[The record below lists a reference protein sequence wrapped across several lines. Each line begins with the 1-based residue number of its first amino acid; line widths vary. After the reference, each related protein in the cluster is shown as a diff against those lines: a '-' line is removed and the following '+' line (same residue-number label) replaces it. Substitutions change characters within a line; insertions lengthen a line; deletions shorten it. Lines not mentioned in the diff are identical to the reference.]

1 MTFSRR
7 FKSTTAIAFALFSLV
22 FATFAAGVGATSS
35 PSATTKPPST
45 TKPPATTI
53 PCFIPNAICLPP
65 GSGNGT
71 FVGEPNPWYKES
83 AGAGPCVNG
92 TNSIINDRAIS
103 TVVNLKPGT
112 FTTINGVVLT
122 NYGVIPIR
130 TDGATEIE
138 VGKAD
143 LSTPIGGTISYYYEA
158 RAYKSVRTIKRCING
173 GFQHWYYG
181 NGLTTTCR
189 FATHSAGAGLKGPLI
204 SQRFIEGPCPR
215 SGIIAP

>member
-45 TKPPATTI
+45 TT
-53 PCFIPNAICLPP
+53 PCFIPNATCLPY
-65 GSGNGT
+65 GTGDGT
-71 FVGEPNPWYKES
+71 FIGEPNPWYKES
-83 AGAGPCVNG
+83 AGTGPCVNG
-92 TNSIINDRAIS
+92 THSIINDRAIP

-122 NYGVIPIR
+122 NYGVVQIR

-138 VGKAD
+138 VGRAD

-158 RAYKSVRTIKRCING
+158 RAYQSVRTIKRCVNG
-173 GFQHWYYG
+173 GFQYWYYG
-181 NGLTTTCR
+181 SGSPTTCR
-189 FATHSAGAGLKGPLI
+189 FTTHIANGGFRGPLI
-204 SQRFIEGPCPR
+204 GERFMEGPCPR
-215 SGIIAP
+215 SGIVAP